1 MLRFRPLLFIIV
13 SLIGTV
19 LACTSATPPPNL
31 PGLLPYGDRV
41 LEDTFVNNN
50 LGWDVYNGQEGIT
63 GIENDAYKIQI
74 KSSFAEIWA
83 NPKSDIPIPTNVIVE
98 AQALNA
104 GSKDNYFGL
113 ICRYLDAKNFYFFVI
128 SSDGYFGIGKVKDGH
143 HSLIN
148 RSEMPP
154 SEDFDGGA
162 INNLRAE
169 CSGSRLALYV
179 NGTLLDLQNDA
190 DLPQGSVGV
199 IAGSYENEVTV
210 FFDDFRVYQVKP

>member
-1 MLRFRPLLFIIV
+1 M
-13 SLIGTV
+13 
-19 LACTSATPPPNL
+19 
-31 PGLLPYGDRV
+31 

-63 GIENDAYKIQI
+63 AIENDAYKIQI